1 MAADVGVDFD
11 VLCGV
16 LVSDMRNED
25 WMRHEAA
32 DLLNIEG
39 DSVEVTGDGSEIVCN
54 VNAELAIAQP
64 RIAKDFLLHTACCC
78 DPQVAAICGVRVSRG
93 GEAAWTQQT
102 LAYETV
108 GCLTEIGLIWAE

>member
-1 MAADVGVDFD
+1 MHHVQWCTIRFELSEECSEQDLEFCAMSADVGVDFD

-54 VNAELAIAQP
+54 CRAS
-64 RIAKDFLLHTACCC
+64 
-78 DPQVAAICGVRVSRG
+78 VRRP
-93 GEAAWTQQT
+93 
-102 LAYETV
+102 
-108 GCLTEIGLIWAE
+108 LIDQ